1 MCPLSLLRLGECVG
15 YLSCVREAKA
25 KVSGGRVFAVP
36 RLPSFQSA
44 QFSAPIKIATMLRAI
59 ALAGVASAALSVV
72 AGTPVNLEAATTEPA
87 AKV

>member
-1 MCPLSLLRLGECVG
+1 
-15 YLSCVREAKA
+15 
-25 KVSGGRVFAVP
+25 
-36 RLPSFQSA
+36 
-44 QFSAPIKIATMLRAI
+44 MLRAI